1 MMTMIVHFMLGL
13 FLGGLAVSTVVPPKS
28 NTAKQL
34 RIASFSSGGFFLLSS
49 IANKMMHATVNSAQN
64 TDELAHVVLLGLLS
78 SVILGLTFIA
88 IRKSES
94 NVKNTQ
100 KI

>member
-28 NTAKQL
+28 NTARQL
-34 RIASFSSGGFFLLSS
+34 RLASFTSGGFFLLSS
-49 IANKMMHATVNSAQN
+49 IVNKVMHTTAHAQN

-78 SVILGLTFIA
+78 SVILGLVFIA
-88 IRKSES
+88 MRKSVPA
-94 NVKNTQ
+94 VKNTQ
-100 KI
+100 NI